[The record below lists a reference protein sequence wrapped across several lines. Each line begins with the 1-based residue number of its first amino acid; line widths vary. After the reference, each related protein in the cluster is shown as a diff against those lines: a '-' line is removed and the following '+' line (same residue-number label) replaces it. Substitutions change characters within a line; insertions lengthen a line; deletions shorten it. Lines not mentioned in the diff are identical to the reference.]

1 MLEGVG
7 GAVDIRNKS
16 GRVEVGGLTGA
27 ALTAVHRV
35 EASYGD
41 VVFSWPAQASSLSFT
56 LESSYGNILTDLPA
70 TVEKRGSKKSAEGQA
85 GSERP
90 SASVTLSARS
100 GSVRLKQQ

>member
-41 VVFSWPAQASSLSFT
+41 VVFSWPVQASSVSFT
-56 LESSYGNILTDLPA
+56 LESSYGNILTDFAA
-70 TVEKRGSKKSAEGQA
+70 TVEERGSQKSARGQV
-85 GSERP
+85 GSDRP
-90 SASVTLSARS
+90 AASVDLSARS